1 MTVPMLLGACILLSL
16 ATLATMFVVLIRL
29 RGVPQTDFD
38 AKLTTAGD
46 RLERVLRE
54 EAGRGREEA
63 NVGGKALREEVA
75 NQILGFQNSVLK
87 RMVEMQEFQKSQLD
101 FFSGN
106 LREGVMGIDR
116 RVEEMTKTLQSGIDE
131 MGKAG
136 ESRQEKLQQL
146 VDGKLTELK
155 KDSSESDRDL
165 RQEVQNNL
173 KSLGEGIT
181 SSIGHLGN
189 IQKEKLEAVAQ
200 EISKLIEKQQQ
211 DQIEL
216 RRTIEAKLVE
226 IRTDSSL
233 SAKGLRE
240 EVTNTFKQLG
250 ETLTSNIAT
259 SSQSQ
264 KERLEQVAKEIAGL
278 TQKQEQTQ
286 ENLRK
291 TVEQRLDTLRGD
303 NAEKLE
309 SIRKTVD
316 EQLHGT
322 LEKRLGESFK
332 LVSERLEQ
340 VHKGLGEMQT
350 LANGVGDLKR
360 VLTNVKAR
368 GTWGE
373 VQLGNLLEQML
384 APDQYAM
391 DVATKPGS
399 QERVEFAVRLPGKG
413 EGDQEVLLPI
423 GAKFPSEDYER
434 LISAA
439 ERADADAVEAASK
452 QLDSRIKACAKDIR
466 DKYINPPHTTDF
478 AILFLPTEGLYAEVL
493 RRPGAVEQIQRDF
506 RVTIAGPTTLAATLN
521 ALQMGFRTLAIQKRS
536 SEVWQVLEAVKT
548 EFGKYGLVLDKVQK
562 KLQEASKTIDD
573 VAVRRRAIDRRL
585 RAVGSMPEEKA
596 EALLGIGQ
604 VELEELAE
612 PELVEAET

>member
-16 ATLATMFVVLIRL
+16 ATLAAMFVVLARL
-29 RGVPQTDFD
+29 RGVAQTDFD

-75 NQILGFQNSVLK
+75 NQILGLQNSVLK

-136 ESRQEKLQQL
+136 ENRQEKLQQL
-146 VDGKLTELK
+146 VDGKLAELK
-155 KDSSESDRDL
+155 KDSSESDRAL

-181 SSIGHLGN
+181 ASISHLGN
-189 IQKEKLEAVAQ
+189 IQKEKLEAVVQ

-216 RRTIEAKLVE
+216 RKTIEAKLVE

-240 EVTNTFKQLG
+240 EVANTFKQLG

-264 KERLEQVAKEIAGL
+264 KERLEQVAKEIASL
-278 TQKQEQTQ
+278 TQKQEQAQ

-384 APDQYAM
+384 TPDQYAM

-423 GAKFPSEDYER
+423 DAKFPSEDYER

-596 EALLGIGQ
+596 EALLGIGP

>member
-1 MTVPMLLGACILLSL
+1 M
-16 ATLATMFVVLIRL
+16 
-29 RGVPQTDFD
+29 
-38 AKLTTAGD
+38 
-46 RLERVLRE
+46 
-54 EAGRGREEA
+54 
-63 NVGGKALREEVA
+63 
-75 NQILGFQNSVLK
+75 
-87 RMVEMQEFQKSQLD
+87 
-101 FFSGN
+101 
-106 LREGVMGIDR
+106 
-116 RVEEMTKTLQSGIDE
+116 
-131 MGKAG
+131 
-136 ESRQEKLQQL
+136 
-146 VDGKLTELK
+146 
-155 KDSSESDRDL
+155 
-165 RQEVQNNL
+165 
-173 KSLGEGIT
+173 GEGIT
-181 SSIGHLGN
+181 ASIGQLGN
-189 IQKEKLEAVAQ
+189 VQKEKLEIVAQ
-200 EISKLIEKQQQ
+200 EIAKLIEKQKQ
-211 DQIEL
+211 DQSEL
-216 RRTIEAKLVE
+216 RKTIETKLVE

-233 SAKGLRE
+233 SSKGLRE
-240 EVTNTFKQLG
+240 ELTNTFRQLG

-278 TQKQEQTQ
+278 TLKQEQAQ

-291 TVEQRLDTLRGD
+291 TVEQRLDNLRGE

-316 EQLHGT
+316 EQLQGT

-373 VQLGNLLEQML
+373 VQLGTLLEQML
-384 APDQYAM
+384 TPEQYLREA
-391 DVATKPGS
+391 ATKPGS

-413 EGDQEVLLPI
+413 EGDPEVLLPI
-423 GAKFPSEDYER
+423 DAKFPIEDYER

-439 ERADADAVEAASK
+439 ERSDADAVEAAAK
-452 QLDSRIKACAKDIR
+452 QLDNRIKGCAKDIR
-466 DKYINPPHTTDF
+466 DKYINPPYTTDF

-493 RRPGAVEQIQRDF
+493 RRPGTVEQIQRDF

-548 EFGKYGLVLDKVQK
+548 EFGKYGVVLEKVQK
-562 KLQEASKTIDD
+562 KLHEASKTIDD
-573 VAVRRRAIDRRL
+573 VTVRRRAIDRKL
-585 RAVGSMPEEKA
+585 RAIGSMPEEKA
-596 EALLGIGQ
+596 EALLGLGPAD
-604 VELEELAE
+604 LEDLSEADS
-612 PELVEAET
+612 VGAET